1 MKNIFQKNQIVIT
14 ALAIMIAVAGYLNFS
29 GTKLTDNNDTRSVV
43 TNSAEGEFADISEE
57 DVLAENGIALETERV
72 TGEDVALI
80 DMESLD
86 NEEVT
91 TATGSEVETPGE
103 AIFTSVSN
111 VGFAAEAK
119 VTREQV
125 RSRNKETL
133 MEMINNTNISDDLK
147 QDAING
153 MMELTDV
160 AEREAAAE
168 MLLEAKGFTDV
179 VVSITKDS
187 VDVVVNMENVTD
199 VDRAQ
204 IEDIMRRKTDV
215 PGENIVITPYGVAE

>member
-1 MKNIFQKNQIVIT
+1 LKNIFQKNQIVIT

-29 GTKLTDNNDTRSVV
+29 GTKLTDNDTRSVV
-43 TNSAEGEFADISEE
+43 TNRAEGEFGDISEE
-57 DVLAENGIALETERV
+57 DVLAENGAALESEMATE
-72 TGEDVALI
+72 EEAALSDI
-80 DMESLD
+80 ESLD
-86 NEEVT
+86 NEEVANT
-91 TATGSEVETPGE
+91 MGPELETPGE
-103 AIFTSVSN
+103 AVFTSVST

-133 MEMINNTNISDDLK
+133 MEMINNANIGDELK
-147 QDAING
+147 QDAINS
-153 MMELTDV
+153 MIELTDI

-179 VVSITKDS
+179 VVSITNDS

-199 VDRAQ
+199 IDRAQ
-204 IEDIMRRKTDV
+204 IEDIMRRKTNV
-215 PGENIVITPYGVAE
+215 SGENIVITPYGVAE